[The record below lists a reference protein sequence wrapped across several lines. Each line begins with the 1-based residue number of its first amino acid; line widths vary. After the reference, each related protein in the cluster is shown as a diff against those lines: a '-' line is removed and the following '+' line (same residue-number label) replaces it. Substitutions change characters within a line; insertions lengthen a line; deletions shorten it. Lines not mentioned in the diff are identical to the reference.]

1 MQPLD
6 CYFVGT
12 ESNHDVKLASV
23 NELNC
28 LLCCALLRQLF
39 RLFFSED
46 FFSIW
51 THGTPLVHE
60 LNFLVWSLCPV
71 TDEPLGIWN
80 HMLQTG

>member
-23 NELNC
+23 NDLSC

-46 FFSIW
+46 FFFAIW
-51 THGTPLVHE
+51 TLVDE
-60 LNFLVWSLCPV
+60 VIFFVWSLCPA
-71 TDEPLGIWN
+71 TDDLLAIWS
-80 HMLQTG
+80 HML